1 MNTKNKIIFIS
12 GTPIS
17 IIQGEKLDP
26 FRFLSNNFDVEYWNL
41 TSMFYSNKNLDLYFG
56 GHPEYRYQFPFERQF
71 YDSKSVKKEL
81 KKLQKD
87 VIVCFVDFLMQSNF
101 WLLRSFKT
109 NNIHYYV
116 GPRRTAHAHEVN
128 RDPLLKKILNA
139 LLDRSLLKKI
149 RGPAESNVNNLLFYR
164 LKFAIYKYTSY
175 YQKPDFV
182 IGSGTNGRS
191 EAKSL
196 TTINNFIS
204 IRSRDI
210 VWDKLPNMLNERYC
224 VYVDESII
232 YSPDRALFNDNI
244 VNSKEIFLTN
254 SACNDFGLFLTN
266 ICRVFEK
273 IEKKLDC
280 KIVIACSGKYKYDDE
295 KLYGGRKMYYG
306 NTNQLIQNSEL
317 VIGHNSTG
325 LYQAVIDR
333 KNIITF
339 TDSTLS
345 DYKNFATNAFAK
357 MLNIKTFNT
366 LNFSEIDL
374 DNLGEG
380 FSEYQQIEEQYF
392 REKNAID
399 EYHEIVKKHFDK
411 IH

>member
-1 MNTKNKIIFIS
+1 MTINKKIIFIS

-17 IIQGEKLDP
+17 KITGEKLDP
-26 FRFLSNNFDVEYWNL
+26 YRFLSSNFDVEYWNL
-41 TSMFYSNKNLDLYFG
+41 TSMFYSKKALDLYFG
-56 GHPEYRYQFPFERQF
+56 GHPEYRYKFPIEKQFNKP
-71 YDSKSVKKEL
+71 YSVKKEL
-81 KKLQKD
+81 KKLQDD
-87 VIVCFVDFLMQSNF
+87 VIFCNVDFFMQSNF
-101 WLLRSFKT
+101 WLLRGFKK

-116 GPRRTAHAHEVN
+116 GPRRTTHSHEVN
-128 RDPLLKKILNA
+128 RDSLIKKIFNAILNG
-139 LLDRSLLKKI
+139 SLLKKI
-149 RGPAESNVNNLLFYR
+149 RGSAESNINNLFFYR
-164 LKFAIYKYTSY
+164 LKLLLYKNTTY

-182 IGSGTNGRS
+182 IGSGFDGRT
-191 EAKSL
+191 EAKKL
-196 TTINNFIS
+196 TNVEIFFS
-204 IRSRDI
+204 IRSPDI
-210 VWDKLPNMLNERYC
+210 SWDKLPNMLNERYC

-244 VNSKEIFLTN
+244 VNSKEIFLIN
-254 SACNDFGLFLTN
+254 SSCNDFDLFLTN